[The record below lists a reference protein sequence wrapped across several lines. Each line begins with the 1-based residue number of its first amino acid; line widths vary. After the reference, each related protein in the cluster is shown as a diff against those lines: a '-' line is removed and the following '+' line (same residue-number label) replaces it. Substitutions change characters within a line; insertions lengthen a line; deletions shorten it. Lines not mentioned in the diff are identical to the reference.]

1 MRRAAAEGK
10 FELAAKYRDAAA
22 NIEAVFGHRSRTFEH
37 PRLPDRLTPPGEAA
51 VLALAKRLGTAAPP
65 RTIICFDISNIL
77 GTLAVASMVTF
88 TDGRPDRQ
96 AYRRFRIRTVTQS
109 DDFRMMREAV
119 SRHFGRLLREHRKL
133 PDLLMVDGGRGQLSS
148 ALDALADVDAPPL
161 PVISLAKRDEEIF
174 LPGRPEPM
182 RLDRHDPALRLL
194 QAARDESHRF
204 AITYHRELREKR
216 IRASLLDDIP
226 GIGEVRKKEL
236 LNTFGSLAR
245 LARADAEEIARR
257 IPGIGPRIAEKI
269 RASLDRRLR
278 RRPRHPEAP
287 PEA

>member
-1 MRRAAAEGK
+1 MPFVTPDGSRSQSESAA
-10 FELAAKYRDAAA
+10 F
-22 NIEAVFGHRSRTFEH
+22 V
-37 PRLPDRLTPPGEAA
+37 
-51 VLALAKRLGTAAPP
+51 RLGTAAPP

-174 LPGRPEPM
+174 LPGRPEPL

-236 LNTFGSLAR
+236 LKTFGSLAR